1 MMFHSLKK
9 IKNKK
14 AKKKKEKALLP
25 EQLVHLV
32 LLHFSETQREPSA
45 LPPSPQETSP
55 HTPTH
60 QYVTLTSLL
69 SE

>member
-1 MMFHSLKK
+1 MLHSYL
-9 IKNKK
+9 
-14 AKKKKEKALLP
+14 KKKKKAKALLP

-32 LLHFSETQREPSA
+32 LLHFSETQSEPSA
-45 LPPSPQETSP
+45 LPPPQQETSP

-60 QYVTLTSLL
+60 QYVTLALLL